1 MRGCKSLYA
10 GILISFFIGLTF
22 IIAGLFL
29 KHKPP
34 KEINDFY
41 GYRTFRSMKNIELWN
56 EANQLSAKIMIK
68 NGYIIMIL
76 GSIIGVGIGFK
87 YEMVSVFLS
96 IGVMGLLTILMFIK
110 VEKRLKE
117 LDH

>member
-1 MRGCKSLYA
+1 MYV
-10 GILISFFIGLTF
+10 GIVIAFIIGLTF
-22 IIAGLFL
+22 IITGLFL

-34 KEINDFY
+34 KEINDYY

-76 GSIIGVGIGFK
+76 GSIIGIGIGFK
-87 YEMVSVFLS
+87 YEIVSVFLT
-96 IGVMGLLTILMFIK
+96 IGLMGLLTILMFIK
-110 VEKRLKE
+110 VEKRLKQ
-117 LDH
+117 LDR